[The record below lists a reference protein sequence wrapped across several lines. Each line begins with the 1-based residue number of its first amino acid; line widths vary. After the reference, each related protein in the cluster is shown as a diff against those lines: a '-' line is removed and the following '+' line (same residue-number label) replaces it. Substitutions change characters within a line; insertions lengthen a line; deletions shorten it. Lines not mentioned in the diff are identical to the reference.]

1 TVRDTLQTTVRPASM
16 SKSTARGIP
25 YMWPCALHQIANAPL
40 AAACWK
46 AYAAMNLLSSKLD
59 GGRVTTRVGKTTVA
73 SSRQAARARAITV
86 SLPAPSGPTTS
97 TRRPGPINFD
107 RVVNNRKAAR
117 LQLMPRAGLRATRF
131 EPPAHRAQ
139 GARG

>member
-1 TVRDTLQTTVRPASM
+1 
-16 SKSTARGIP
+16 
-25 YMWPCALHQIANAPL
+25 MWPCALHQIANAPL
-40 AAACWK
+40 AAACSK
-46 AYAAMNLLSSKLD
+46 ADGGMNSLASKIE
-59 GGRVTTRVGKTTVA
+59 GGRVTTRAGKTTVA
-73 SSRQAARARAITV
+73 SSRQAARARAINV
-86 SLPAPSGPTTS
+86 SLPAPLGPTTS